1 MAWRSYPPL
10 DRSPR
15 VPPTRH
21 RKRRDAVF
29 ITFTTLP
36 QKTSR
41 DSRVEKNLLF
51 SPDHS
56 LALSFLSL
64 SLAFRK
70 KDARP
75 SSPEKHVGR
84 SRKKTPP
91 KRRWDRRAF
100 GTVGVSRKSSS
111 EGTNR
116 VLFFLCLH
124 GERLKVFS
132 LSSSCPPL
140 SKKNKPLNQP
150 PPSHFFLPFLSFSIG
165 FYPKSEYTCWRWS
178 FDTAP
183 ENIAH
188 ERRSVVSKGGPTSR
202 KRNTAREERRRR
214 KREENVEPNDCVGI
228 IIIIII
234 AERSLA
240 GEPTER

>member
-1 MAWRSYPPL
+1 MAWWSYPPL

-15 VPPTRH
+15 VPQTRH

-29 ITFTTLP
+29 IAFTTLP

-64 SLAFRK
+64 SLSEK
-70 KDARP
+70 KMPVRRLP
-75 SSPEKHVGR
+75 KNTSVGR
-84 SRKKTPP
+84 E
-91 KRRWDRRAF
+91 RRRHQNV
-100 GTVGVSRKSSS
+100 VGRIVALLERSLVYL
-111 EGTNR
+111 ER
-116 VLFFLCLH
+116 VLPK
-124 GERLKVFS
+124 ERIEYSFCVYTLENVSKSFPF
-132 LSSSCPPL
+132 PPPAPP
-140 SKKNKPLNQP
+140 SQKIKTLNQP
-150 PPSHFFLPFLSFSIG
+150 PLSPIFFSHFCHSRLDFIQSRSTP
-165 FYPKSEYTCWRWS
+165 WRWS

-183 ENIAH
+183 ENKAH